1 MPPEF
6 HGIPVNPRINPGEY
20 LMQELAERIVY
31 RVNAMLE
38 EPAEIAKIEWIIS
51 FNEWG
56 EIDFEWAEGAIKLD
70 PDGEISHA
78 TSWSNER
85 PNLYVILH
93 DNEFIPNGCTQV
105 ERIEA
110 PEKHSIF
117 QWDILWFLEL
127 FKVDSDVQ
135 PDFELLKN
143 AIENSFKREKM
154 RSSVVQ
160 LIEAIFIKDNLCEI
174 YKGHLPAI
182 ADQLCFWDASL
193 FSTVFTMFAEH
204 MTEKEFQE
212 ALEFV
217 LTKNNNWPLN
227 SDYQTEIRKTIEA
240 ISEIGPKQ
248 GFEKCIPG
256 TVPLK
261 TPNSRSGFVEKINI
275 LEGMLIFWIS

>member
-6 HGIPVNPRINPGEY
+6 HGIPVNPRTNPGES
-20 LMQELAERIVY
+20 LMQELAKRIVY

-56 EIDFEWAEGAIKLD
+56 EIDIKWAEGAKKLD

-105 ERIEA
+105 KRIEA

-117 QWDILWFLEL
+117 RWDISWFLEL

-143 AIENSFKREKM
+143 AIENSFKQEKM
-154 RSSVVQ
+154 RSSVVR
-160 LIEAIFIKDNLCEI
+160 LIEAIFIEDNLCEI
-174 YKGHLPAI
+174 YKAHLPAI

-193 FSTVFTMFAEH
+193 FNTVFTLFAEH
-204 MTEKEFQE
+204 MTDAEFLG
-212 ALEFV
+212 ALQFV
-217 LTKNNNWPLN
+217 LTQNKNRWLD
-227 SDYQTEIRKTIEA
+227 SDYQKEIRKTIKD
-240 ISEIGPKQ
+240 ISQIGP
-248 GFEKCIPG
+248 EH
-256 TVPLK
+256 
-261 TPNSRSGFVEKINI
+261 RSGLVGKTNT
-275 LEGMLIFWIS
+275 LKVLRIFF